1 MNRILWTLK
10 QDAGPPARQLP
21 AMAYDSSRGR
31 TVLFGGGTGTTA
43 LTGLNDTWEWDGEY
57 WTQVADTGPPGRLQA
72 VMAYDVHRNQTVL
85 FGGMSGGVFKGDT
98 WGWDGRNWRRLADSG
113 ASPRINFAMAYD
125 SKRQRIVLF
134 GGQHVVG
141 HVAADTWLWDGA
153 AWSQAPVTGPSA
165 RTNYAMAYDS
175 TRDRT
180 VLFGGN
186 DETTDAVLG
195 DTWEWNGSEWTK
207 VSNFGA
213 TPCGLA
219 ALAFKG
225 DNVALF
231 GGRSGTS
238 SHPGVTYGTTWT
250 WDGRDWT
257 LRQDF
262 GPSPRYGP
270 IMCYDSKRGTLVLY
284 GGVSGTGVFLTDTW
298 EHSEGP

>member
-1 MNRILWTLK
+1 MIRILWTQK
-10 QDAGPPARQLP
+10 QDAGPGARGYA
-21 AMAYDSSRGR
+21 AMAYDSNRGR
-31 TVLFGGGTGTTA
+31 TVLFGGSGSLA
-43 LTGLNDTWEWDGEY
+43 DTWEWDGEN
-57 WTQVADTGPPGRLQA
+57 WTQMADSGPPGREA
-72 VMAYDVHRNQTVL
+72 AAMAYDAQRNQTVL
-85 FGGMSGGVFKGDT
+85 FGGGATTAGVSHIMGDT
-98 WGWDGRNWRRLADSG
+98 WSWDGRNWTQLADSG
-113 ASPRINFAMAYD
+113 PLPRTSFAMAYD

-134 GGQHVVG
+134 GGQTDVL
-141 HVAADTWLWDGA
+141 AADTWQWDGA
-153 AWSQAPVTGPSA
+153 AWTRAAVTGPSA
-165 RTNYAMAYDS
+165 RASHAMAYDS

-257 LRQDF
+257 LRQDI